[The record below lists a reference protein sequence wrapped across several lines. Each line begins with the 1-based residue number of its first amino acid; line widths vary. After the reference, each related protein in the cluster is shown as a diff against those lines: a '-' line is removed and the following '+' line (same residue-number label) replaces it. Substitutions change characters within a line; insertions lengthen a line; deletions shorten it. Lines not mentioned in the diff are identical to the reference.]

1 MALATYED
9 VAVPLGHAITD
20 EAQQAQVEWWLNGI
34 ERFIVN
40 RLGPVAALNSADV
53 IYVEAE
59 AVAEKVRRNGRSESS
74 ITVAVDDANVTRRYE
89 NTPVNAGDITDEWW
103 ELLSGEVAGRGTV
116 RMGWL
121 L

>member
-9 VAVPLGHAITD
+9 VAVPLGRAITTPA
-20 EAQQAQVEWWLNGI
+20 EQEQVEWWLNGV

-40 RLGPVAALNSADV
+40 RLGPVAALNQDDV
-53 IYVEAE
+53 TYVEAE
-59 AVAEKVRRNGRSESS
+59 AVAEKVRRSGRAESS
-74 ITVAVDDANVTRRYE
+74 ITVNVDDGGVTRRYE
-89 NTPVNAGDITDEWW
+89 NPVSDGEITDEWW
-103 ELLSGEVAGRGTV
+103 ELLSGEVAGRGTA